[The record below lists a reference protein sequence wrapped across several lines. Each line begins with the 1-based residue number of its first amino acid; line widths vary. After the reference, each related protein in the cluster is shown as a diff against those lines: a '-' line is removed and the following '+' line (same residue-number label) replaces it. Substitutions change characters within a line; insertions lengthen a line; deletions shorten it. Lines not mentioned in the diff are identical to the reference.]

1 MAHACRTRH
10 ACQAMHA
17 NQTINA
23 SHAGG
28 NPAVSH
34 GNVNRVNGFCAKVN
48 ATNRDTVGK

>member
-1 MAHACRTRH
+1 MAHACHTRH
-10 ACQAMHA
+10 ACQAM
-17 NQTINA
+17 
-23 SHAGG
+23 HAGG